1 MTKVQM
7 KIFFLDQ
14 SGKPG
19 GAELCLLDIAK
30 TYRDRCLVCLFADG
44 SFRTMLEEE
53 QIPVKVLATAIDVQK
68 DSSTLHSLSRIG
80 RLIPL
85 AIAVARLSRQYDLIY
100 ANTQKALVIG
110 ALASVLSRRPLV
122 FHLHDILSLE
132 HFSRINQWIAV
143 TLVNRFAAVAIAN
156 SSASQSAL
164 IAAGGQ
170 AKLTQVVYN
179 GFNLASYR
187 DIASQRQPTRQAL
200 GFTERDFVI
209 GHFSRLA
216 PWKGQHLLIE
226 ALTHCPASVRAILV
240 GDALFGEREYVAQL
254 HQQVKD
260 LHLEQR
266 VRFVGFRSD
275 VAALMAACDLVAH
288 TSTAPE
294 PFGRVIVEA
303 MLSGT
308 PVVAAAAGGAL
319 ELVADGVTGWLV
331 TPGDPVQLAAVIQQC
346 YDRPALVKEIADR
359 AQIQASQR
367 FDLEQ
372 VARQIDR
379 ILLQVAGR
387 SGDGATTILGN

>member
-1 MTKVQM
+1 M
-7 KIFFLDQ
+7 KILFLDQ

-30 TYRDRCLVCLFADG
+30 TYRGCLVCLFADG
-44 SFRTMLEEE
+44 FFRTMLEEE

-68 DSSTLHSLSRIG
+68 DSSTLQGVYSIG
-80 RLIPL
+80 RLLPL
-85 AIAVARLSRQYDLIY
+85 AISVARLSRKYDLIY
-100 ANTQKALVIG
+100 ANTQKALVVG
-110 ALASVLSRRPLV
+110 ALASVLSRRSLV

-132 HFSRINQWIAV
+132 HFSKTNQRIAV
-143 TLVNRFAAVAIAN
+143 TLANRFASLVIAN
-156 SSASQSAL
+156 SQASQSAF

-179 GFNLASYR
+179 GFNLAAYR

-200 GFTERDFVI
+200 GFTDRDFVV

-226 ALTHCPASVRAILV
+226 ALTHCPESVSAMFV
-240 GDALFGEREYVAQL
+240 GDALFGERDYVTQL
-254 HQQVKD
+254 QQQVKD
-260 LHLEQR
+260 LHLEHR

-275 VAALMAACDLVAH
+275 VAELMAACDLVAH

-303 MLSGT
+303 MLCGT
-308 PVVAAAAGGAL
+308 PVVAAAAGGAM

-331 TPGDPVQLAAVIQQC
+331 APGDPVKLAAVIVQC
-346 YDRPALVKEIADR
+346 YDRPSIAQEIAAT

-367 FDLEQ
+367 FDLTAI
-372 VARQIDR
+372 ARQIDR
-379 ILLQVAGR
+379 ILVRVVG
-387 SGDGATTILGN
+387 